1 MNRNRSNKNRV
12 FSVPKS
18 KQFKKSV
25 SILLGILGFLSA
37 VVTLIESKTFIA
49 FIMSPIVVPRLV
61 LVLITL
67 IAFTS
72 TLYLLVKTILNN
84 TQIFHQDKKINKC
97 FESFYH
103 FQGTFASSI
112 RMVGADDEFFLPN
125 NIHILS
131 SKSPY
136 HLPPKLLLAR
146 TEIINLLE
154 EDAKSK
160 GRLLYDGPH
169 TRLVGFR
176 VELREKTERKH
187 LEMELGPVNWYD
199 YSVCRWAVTENSIDP
214 NDYIDLDEVA
224 ELYDIRSNQF
234 PNILCTA
241 TTIIT
246 KDGFAL
252 YSQRSSKVSD
262 KSQTLTS
269 CIAEN
274 IHQDFDFSSEKDCI
288 AELPVPFRTVIR
300 GVEEEISPGIADY
313 LKNNN
318 HAIFLL
324 GLDFNIE
331 LFHPNLL
338 FMIALPLDC
347 EEVYEQCRQRP
358 GRDFLEGQLKSISIC
373 PIN

>member
-1 MNRNRSNKNRV
+1 
-12 FSVPKS
+12 
-18 KQFKKSV
+18 
-25 SILLGILGFLSA
+25 
-37 VVTLIESKTFIA
+37 
-49 FIMSPIVVPRLV
+49 
-61 LVLITL
+61 
-67 IAFTS
+67 
-72 TLYLLVKTILNN
+72 
-84 TQIFHQDKKINKC
+84 
-97 FESFYH
+97 
-103 FQGTFASSI
+103 
-112 RMVGADDEFFLPN
+112 
-125 NIHILS
+125 
-131 SKSPY
+131 
-136 HLPPKLLLAR
+136 
-146 TEIINLLE
+146 
-154 EDAKSK
+154 
-160 GRLLYDGPH
+160 
-169 TRLVGFR
+169 

-214 NDYIDLDEVA
+214 NDYIDLDAVA
-224 ELYDIRSNQF
+224 DLYDISSNQF
-234 PNILCTA
+234 PSILCTA

-274 IHQDFDFSSEKDCI
+274 IHQDFDFSSGKDCV
-288 AELPVPFRTVIR
+288 AELPVPFKTVIR

-313 LKNNN
+313 LKTNN

-338 FMIALPLDC
+338 FMITLPLDC

-373 PIN
+373 PINNNDSLKDLLLNTNWISSGKASLIRSLEFLRAIGWKNPELYFEDMIEMLASGKTEISENKRKRKM